1 MIKSIIDGVEVY
13 QVTKEIIDRVL
24 ENQISLEKYG
34 EPYALLWYY
43 DEKSGKY
50 VGCDN
55 IHAYAWMEDFDTKD
69 ECIEWLLGY
78 EKEGEE

>member
-1 MIKSIIDGVEVY
+1 MIKSTIDGTEVY
-13 QVTKEIIDRVL
+13 EVTEDIIHDIL
-24 ENQISLEKYG
+24 ENQKGPDKYG

-43 DEKSGKY
+43 HEESGKY

-55 IHAYAWMEDFDTKD
+55 VYCHAWMEDFDTKE

-78 EKEGEE
+78 DKEEEE